1 MQRKIK
7 QIISKGKQA
16 NVMHGERQ
24 ELLSLFHRPEIE
36 YELKSNLLEELNSPL
51 IHDKDESD
59 FRRMFSKLWSKI
71 EKKELQ
77 SKSRI
82 RLLLPLVRIAAILVL
97 GLLLGGIITK
107 IIQHEEPVYH
117 IAHTPSGSVSDLLL
131 PDGSVIF
138 LNADSRIEYKLD
150 GKKGKREV
158 FLNGE
163 AWFDV
168 AKDPKRPFL
177 VHTSAYDIYVTGT
190 RFNIKA
196 YDSDNDVVTTL
207 EEGEVHIQS
216 TDGFRLEKDII
227 LKPGQQALLDKGANT
242 ITVNAVNTALYSSWK
257 ENKLIFIN
265 MSLAQLE
272 VMLERKYGVDIE
284 VMDKDLLNLHFD
296 GTIKNESIIEVLEIL
311 KIALTIE
318 YQVIDQRIEIISQ

>member
-7 QIISKGKQA
+7 QIIREGKQA
-16 NVMHGERQ
+16 NVMHGDSQ
-24 ELLSLFHRPEIE
+24 ELLALFHRPEIE
-36 YELKSNLLEELNSPL
+36 YELKSNLLEELNMTL
-51 IHDKDESD
+51 IPDKDESD
-59 FRRMFSKLWSKI
+59 FRRMFSKLWYKI
-71 EKKELQ
+71 EKKQVQ

-82 RLLLPLVRIAAILVL
+82 RLLRPLVRVAAILVL

-107 IIQHEEPVYH
+107 IIQQEEPVYH
-117 IAHTPSGSVSDLLL
+117 IAHTPRGSVSDLLL

-138 LNADSRIEYKLD
+138 LNADSRIEYNLE

-168 AKDPKRPFL
+168 AEDPKRPFL

-196 YDSDNDVVTTL
+196 YDSDNDVITTL
-207 EEGEVHIQS
+207 EEGEVHLQS
-216 TDGFRLEKDII
+216 TDGFSLENNII
-227 LKPGQQALLDKGANT
+227 LKPGQQAFLDKGTNT
-242 ITVNAVNTALYSSWK
+242 ITVKAVNTAWYTSWK

-265 MSLAQLE
+265 MSLEELK

-284 VMDKDLLNLHFD
+284 VKDKDLLNLHFD
-296 GTIKNESIIEVLEIL
+296 GTIKNESIFEVLEIL

-318 YQVIDQRIEIISQ
+318 YQIIDQRIEIMSQ